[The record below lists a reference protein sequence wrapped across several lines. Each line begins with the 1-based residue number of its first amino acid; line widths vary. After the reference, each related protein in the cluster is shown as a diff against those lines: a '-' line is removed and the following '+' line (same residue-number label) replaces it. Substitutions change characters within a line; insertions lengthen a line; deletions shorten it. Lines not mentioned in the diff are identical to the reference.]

1 MATNSKTTRNLSQF
15 AEKKLVG
22 KAHTRADRSD
32 VSEGIP
38 SNIQLTT
45 TTIFGQPV
53 PSTPADNAG
62 SIALYGCDSNNRIQ
76 KVELDVTV
84 ILSLIHI

>member
-62 SIALYGCDSNNRIQ
+62 SIALYACDSTNRIQ
-76 KVELDVTV
+76 KVELDFYLNV
-84 ILSLIHI
+84 